1 MNLKVSHQIKENTE
15 QKKRPNKWNTH
26 LKAHTKKNS
35 IIPSKF
41 QLIDCYCAP
50 NIEQIIKRS
59 INNNFLFIFSH
70 RIQICVFNDVNRVD
84 SRKKNNNI
92 FEMFDSSHFV

>member
-1 MNLKVSHQIKENTE
+1 MEHPSESTQ
-15 QKKRPNKWNTH
+15 
-26 LKAHTKKNS
+26 KKNS

-92 FEMFDSSHFV
+92 FELFDSSHFV

>member
-1 MNLKVSHQIKENTE
+1 MEHPSESTQ
-15 QKKRPNKWNTH
+15 
-26 LKAHTKKNS
+26 KKNS